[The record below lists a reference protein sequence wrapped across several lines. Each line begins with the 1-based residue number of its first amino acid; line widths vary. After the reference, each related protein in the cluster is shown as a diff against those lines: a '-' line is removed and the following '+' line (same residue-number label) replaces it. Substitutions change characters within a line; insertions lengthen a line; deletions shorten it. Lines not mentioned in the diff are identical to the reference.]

1 MGSGERRSYKSP
13 KRRRE
18 DGEDDGWWISEGEG
32 EEDGRAIA
40 EGEGLDEE
48 SNCRGQWVEEGDE
61 LLMGKGP
68 QLAEEGLG
76 AGGC

>member
-1 MGSGERRSYKSP
+1 MEMNFR
-13 KRRRE
+13 
-18 DGEDDGWWISEGEG
+18 GEG

-48 SNCRGQWVEEGDE
+48 SNCRGQGVEEGDE

-68 QLAEEGLG
+68 QLAEEGLV